1 MVKTHVSRILTLIL
15 LLSLLP
21 VTYPARALETSA
33 SAAILLDAST
43 GQVLYEKNPDKQM
56 LIASTTKI
64 MTALVALRDGKM
76 TDTVTV
82 SRNAAGTEG
91 SSMYLKAGETLT
103 LEALLYGLMLSSG
116 NDAAVAIAEHVA
128 GSVSAFA
135 GRMNETARS
144 LEMWHSSF
152 ANPHGLNHPDHYS
165 TARDMAKLANAAMNN
180 ETLRRITSTK
190 TVTLA
195 GRSMKNHNKLL
206 WSLEGC
212 IGLKTG
218 YTKAAGRTLVTCCE
232 RGGRRL
238 IAVTLK
244 DGDDWND
251 HRKMYEYGFST
262 PWEPEPEISWP
273 TPKTVE
279 APPATASRNLTVMGN
294 FLGEVPVTGG
304 RWDTVPLVAGTT
316 LGVQVPFGA
325 EVKIGI
331 ELDKPLSAPV
341 RLGSKAGVAVFYVN
355 GAEWGRVDALA
366 GEEVPVALETASAPL
381 SEQELYDMEQMT
393 PPPDSVYEL
402 EQAAA
407 WGQPYGHG
415 QEAVAWG
422 QPYAVEP
429 TSVAVKIKPPAP
441 DSGDIVQVTPSASGD
456 IVQVT
461 PSASGDIVQVTPSA
475 PYAWES
481 AVPSAWEQVPAALNW
496 EQAPALFG

>member
-1 MVKTHVSRILTLIL
+1 MTRTPVSRILTLIV

-21 VTYPARALETSA
+21 LTPPARALETSA
-33 SAAILLDAST
+33 TAAILLDAST

-64 MTALVALRDGKM
+64 MTALVALRDGKL

-82 SRNAAGTEG
+82 SRNAAATEG

-103 LEALLYGLMLSSG
+103 LEALMYGLMLSSG

-135 GRMNETARS
+135 GRMNEMARD

-180 ETLRRITSTK
+180 ETLRRITSTR

-262 PWEPEPEISWP
+262 PWEPVPAEPEIAWP
-273 TPKTVE
+273 TPRATE
-279 APPATASRNLTVMGN
+279 PAPATSARNLTVMGN

-304 RWDTVPLVAGTT
+304 RWGTVPLIAGTT
-316 LGVQVPFGA
+316 LGVQTPYGA
-325 EVKIGI
+325 DVQISI
-331 ELDKPLSAPV
+331 ELDRPLVAPIA
-341 RLGSKAGVAVFYVN
+341 LGSKAGVAVFYVD
-355 GAEWGRVDALA
+355 GAEWGRVDALC
-366 GEEVPVALETASAPL
+366 GEEVPVALATDTVAPP
-381 SEQELYDMEQMT
+381 SEQQL
-393 PPPDSVYEL
+393 YEL
-402 EQAAA
+402 EQAPEAMREYGYELEQA
-407 WGQPYGHG
+407 SGWGQSYGNANPY
-415 QEAVAWG
+415 
-422 QPYAVEP
+422 
-429 TSVAVKIKPPAP
+429 T
-441 DSGDIVQVTPSASGD
+441 
-456 IVQVT
+456 
-461 PSASGDIVQVTPSA
+461 
-475 PYAWES
+475 
-481 AVPSAWEQVPAALNW
+481 W
-496 EQAPALFG
+496 EQAPAVLDAPQQSPEPEQIFAQSSSVWGQVPGQSPNVPGQSTTAPQQSPAAQDPFAWERLPALFG